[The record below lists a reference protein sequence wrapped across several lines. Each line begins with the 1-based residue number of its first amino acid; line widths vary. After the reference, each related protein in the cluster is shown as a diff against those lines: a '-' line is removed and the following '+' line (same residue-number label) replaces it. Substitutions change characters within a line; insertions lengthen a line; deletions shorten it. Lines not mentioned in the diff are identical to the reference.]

1 MDILLLLLGLGL
13 ILAGANFLTDGSAAL
28 AQRFRVSEFVIGL
41 TIVAIGTST
50 PELVVSVLSA
60 IGGQSDVAIGNVV
73 GSNIFNVFVILGLCA
88 LVRPLPLSRGNV
100 RRDIPVGLG
109 ASLLLLAFTLPH
121 LSATGHLD
129 RIGRV
134 EGIAMLLFYA
144 GLTLW
149 MIRAAQRAAS
159 LLHPAPRPAPARS
172 RRQSADGLP
181 APEPPAAPPATP
193 DAMRADGPGNTL
205 RSAATTPEGRSA
217 APSAGGNTPSDSVPE
232 AKDAIPPAPA
242 ATRSAG
248 PETARSD
255 GSGETPGSR
264 GTDRVQRTEEAARP
278 QPATVGRPGKALW
291 LLAAMIV
298 GGLAGLVIGGELFL
312 RSATRIARHLGVS
325 ESVIAITLVAG
336 GTSLP
341 ELASS
346 LVSVLKGKPDMAL
359 GNIVGSNIA
368 NILLILGLSATI
380 RPLAPGG
387 ITLPDILMV
396 VLSSLLLLLTA
407 FTFRRRTIDR
417 WEGALFLAIYGG
429 YLGWLL
435 AR

>member
-429 YLGWLL
+429 YLGWPL

>member
-134 EGIAMLLFYA
+134 EGIAMLLLYA

-159 LLHPAPRPAPARS
+159 LLHPAPRPASARS
-172 RRQSADGLP
+172 RRQDADGLL

-193 DAMRADGPGNTL
+193 RA
-205 RSAATTPEGRSA
+205 TPCG
-217 APSAGGNTPSDSVPE
+217 APPQHPRAGLQPPPQAEIPRPTASPRPQTPYHPL
-232 AKDAIPPAPA
+232 P
-242 ATRSAG
+242 
-248 PETARSD
+248 
-255 GSGETPGSR
+255 
-264 GTDRVQRTEEAARP
+264 P
-278 QPATVGRPGKALW
+278 QPAPPGPKPQGRTGQ
-291 LLAAMIV
+291 
-298 GGLAGLVIGGELFL
+298 
-312 RSATRIARHLGVS
+312 
-325 ESVIAITLVAG
+325 
-336 GTSLP
+336 
-341 ELASS
+341 
-346 LVSVLKGKPDMAL
+346 GKPPGHGGRTGCRGRRKHRGRAGHRGRMEPP
-359 GNIVGSNIA
+359 VRS
-368 NILLILGLSATI
+368 
-380 RPLAPGG
+380 RPRSGG
-387 ITLPDILMV
+387 PAKR
-396 VLSSLLLLLTA
+396 SGC
-407 FTFRRRTIDR
+407 
-417 WEGALFLAIYGG
+417 WPQ
-429 YLGWLL
+429 
-435 AR
+435 

>member
-134 EGIAMLLFYA
+134 EGIAMLLLYA

-159 LLHPAPRPAPARS
+159 LLHPAPRPTSARS
-172 RRQSADGLP
+172 RRQGADGLP

-193 DAMRADGPGNTL
+193 DAMRADGPGNAL
-205 RSAATTPEGRSA
+205 RSDATTPEGRSA

-255 GSGETPGSR
+255 GSGETPGHGVRTGCRGRREHRGRTGHRGRREPPVRSR
-264 GTDRVQRTEEAARP
+264 PRSGGPAKRSGCWP
-278 QPATVGRPGKALW
+278 Q
-291 LLAAMIV
+291 
-298 GGLAGLVIGGELFL
+298 
-312 RSATRIARHLGVS
+312 
-325 ESVIAITLVAG
+325 
-336 GTSLP
+336 
-341 ELASS
+341 
-346 LVSVLKGKPDMAL
+346 
-359 GNIVGSNIA
+359 
-368 NILLILGLSATI
+368 
-380 RPLAPGG
+380 
-387 ITLPDILMV
+387 
-396 VLSSLLLLLTA
+396 
-407 FTFRRRTIDR
+407 
-417 WEGALFLAIYGG
+417 
-429 YLGWLL
+429 
-435 AR
+435 